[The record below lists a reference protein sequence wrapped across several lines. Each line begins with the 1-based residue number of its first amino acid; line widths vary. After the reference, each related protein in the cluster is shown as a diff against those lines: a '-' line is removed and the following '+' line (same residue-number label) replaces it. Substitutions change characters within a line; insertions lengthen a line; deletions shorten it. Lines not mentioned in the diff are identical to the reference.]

1 MSQVGEE
8 ILTSAVEMESDGSQ
22 DHVVNIR
29 WYLEGI
35 LLLIIGALGVIGE

>member
-1 MSQVGEE
+1 MGDEN
-8 ILTSAVEMESDGSQ
+8 LTSAVEMGSDGSM